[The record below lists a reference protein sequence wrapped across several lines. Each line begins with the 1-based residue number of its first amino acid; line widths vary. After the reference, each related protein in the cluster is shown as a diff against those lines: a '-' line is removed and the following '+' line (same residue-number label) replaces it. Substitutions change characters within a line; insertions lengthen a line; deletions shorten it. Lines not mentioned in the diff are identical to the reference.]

1 MKKTLF
7 ILIFLAIISCVYG
20 ESAIQKTDSK
30 LDNSKKTVTDKTHLE
45 EYKKDLE
52 SIMSSIRHPIQT
64 LRGQDEKKDNAK
76 EYVNSLDNHGKT
88 PLMYAI
94 VCSDIDSLD
103 YMIEIG
109 ADLNFVGEDNRT
121 AIFYAIDKCNDAIKS
136 GKYNDKV
143 IAKKILFKLIDTDKT
158 ILNYSYSSLDK
169 EYQDFTPLMSICL
182 LSEDDIKYKKDLI
195 NKVLDNTTNIDVI
208 SQFVS
213 ESGKYSI
220 TPLAYLCSCNTPNYF
235 EEIKKL
241 AKSADIRKEIQFPD
255 FSGQIFQYLCAEFR
269 EECLPIITELL
280 LKSDYEKEFTYKNE
294 KVTPL
299 YCAIRNENLDF
310 IDLILKNIKDK
321 KLASQTLISK
331 DGNTSVV
338 HLVAKKGNIDLYRKL
353 KDAGIIN
360 KSKDSNNKVPLD
372 YLKESCKNSVDKLSL
387 TYQLEN
393 SDSESI
399 KTAINEI
406 QNIVDDKT
414 SKLGQTTLHVI
425 LANRDEKNAIEVL
438 DKLFFDD
445 SVFRHML
452 NTSDNQDFSVFDYA
466 INYDCKKVVKWFVD
480 KHVAVGKSIYTI
492 IDKIIDSENEEYINI
507 LESFLRI
514 EENPALIEKRY
525 KYENE
530 FITSNPIVY
539 LSTKNKIGI
548 QIEIADIL
556 LKNGI
561 DINGVVK
568 GNSQTGNSALIF
580 AIKTNNNELAEYLIN
595 NNINL
600 LFESKPTTNGKD
612 YGKTAL
618 FYALE
623 QRQEKNINLIIRKM
637 DLKLEDKVLRNTNET
652 LLMYFAKYASPQIL
666 KAILPYYVQK
676 NKNCMNKKDN
686 EGMTAFLYAVQE
698 TESLDVIRLFRI
710 YGSDVFEK
718 NNEKENAIQIA
729 KKRTNDSDS
738 IIRKLEAWGVEND

>member
-7 ILIFLAIISCVYG
+7 VLIFLALISCLYG

-30 LDNSKKTVTDKTHLE
+30 LDNSKNVVTDKIHLE

-52 SIMSSIRHPIQT
+52 NIMSSIRHPIQT

-88 PLMYAI
+88 PLMYTI
-94 VCSDIDSLD
+94 LCNDIDSLED
-103 YMIEIG
+103 MIKIG

-121 AIFYAIDKCNDAIKS
+121 AIFYAIDKCNDAIKT
-136 GKYNDKV
+136 GKYNDKEN
-143 IAKKILFKLIDTDKT
+143 AKKILFKLIDTDKT
-158 ILNYSYSSLDK
+158 ILNYSYSSIDK
-169 EYQDFTPLMSICL
+169 EYKDFTPLMSICL
-182 LSEDDIKYKKDLI
+182 LSEDDIQYKKELL
-195 NKVLDNTTNIDVI
+195 NKVLDNTTNIDVVSRFI
-208 SQFVS
+208 S
-213 ESGKYSI
+213 ESGIYSI
-220 TPLAYLCSCNTPNYF
+220 TPLAYLCSCNSPNYF

-269 EECLPIITELL
+269 EECFSIITELL

-299 YCAIRNENLDF
+299 YCAIRSENQDF
-310 IDLILKNIKDK
+310 IDLILKNTKDK
-321 KLASQTLISK
+321 KLASKTLISI
-331 DGNTSVV
+331 DGDTSVV

-438 DKLFFDD
+438 DKLVFDD

-452 NTSDNQDFSVFDYA
+452 NISDNQDFSVFDYA

-600 LFESKPTTNGKD
+600 IFESKPTTNGKD

-623 QRQEKNINLIIRKM
+623 QRQDEIINLIIRKM

-666 KAILPYYVQK
+666 KAILPYYVQQ
-676 NKNCMNKKDN
+676 NKNCMSKKDN